1 MPGATWKTGDPVL
14 CLGMN
19 HLLSYSGDVMRSESH
34 SMGALRNSGPE
45 SRATGWIDETELY
58 SAKADT
64 PPTAQAG
71 ESGCVPAL
79 IVALHSD
86 AEAAP
91 ATLALAIFR

>member
-1 MPGATWKTGDPVL
+1 
-14 CLGMN
+14 
-19 HLLSYSGDVMRSESH
+19 
-34 SMGALRNSGPE
+34 MG
-45 SRATGWIDETELY
+45 TEPY
-58 SAKADT
+58 SAKADA

-91 ATLALAIFR
+91 ATLAAAVRMKPWGSCVLPGVTNLGLHVYG